1 MKSQKIKSKKTKSEK
16 NRNKNGQWPFWV
28 SLIDDPLNK
37 KKKTTTTISA
47 ASNKQTKAHTNQEIV
62 WQRNK

>member
-37 KKKTTTTISA
+37 KNNNNNLS
-47 ASNKQTKAHTNQEIV
+47 SFQ
-62 WQRNK
+62 